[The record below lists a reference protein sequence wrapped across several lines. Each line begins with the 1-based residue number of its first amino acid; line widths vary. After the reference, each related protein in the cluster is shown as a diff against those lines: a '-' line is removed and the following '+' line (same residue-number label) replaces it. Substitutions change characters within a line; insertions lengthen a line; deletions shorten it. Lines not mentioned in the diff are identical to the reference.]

1 MGQDGTEDLGGE
13 RASIG
18 AASEPSAAGRPVD
31 WRPVVAALANRDA
44 RAVWAKLVVDGGGG
58 ALSPA
63 RERRARELLD
73 AAGLLR
79 TTDGGAV
86 EVADVAFRELLA
98 ASASLQPRPTGVERF
113 LRPDGRIDRFPAAA
127 DDRSHLLRHI
137 ADRVLAVGEIVTER
151 ELTERLARFGDDPVT
166 LRRYLVDAGM
176 LLRTRSG
183 SEYARAD
190 EPSGS

>member
-1 MGQDGTEDLGGE
+1 MEQDGTEDLGGE
-13 RASIG
+13 RASTG
-18 AASEPSAAGRPVD
+18 AANEPSATGHPVD

-44 RAVWAKLVVDGGGG
+44 RAVWAKLVVDGGGT
-58 ALSPA
+58 LSPA

-73 AAGLLR
+73 AAGLIR

-86 EVADVAFRELLA
+86 EVADAAFRELLA

-127 DDRSHLLRHI
+127 DDRSQLLRHI
-137 ADRVLAVGEIVTER
+137 AGRVIAVGEIVTER

-166 LRRYLVDAGM
+166 LRRYLVDAGI

-183 SEYARAD
+183 SEYARGD